1 VDREREALERK
12 DRILA
17 HMAKRDETAAELR
30 QQAMWAGMS
39 KLMGGFEGDR
49 EMEEGR
55 KKKAYVG
62 GFVRGCIKTGVKNAA
77 GGPKGEEAKK
87 VTRSP
92 GGRAKR
98 ELRLGDDGS
107 FVVEGGGGGEEGDS
121 DGRLS
126 PQDKMIEMRER
137 LKSSS

>member
-1 VDREREALERK
+1 MDREREALERK

-107 FVVEGGGGGEEGDS
+107 FVVEEPALRGKEPDDVEVS
-121 DGRLS
+121 APSECRIEAS
-126 PQDKMIEMRER
+126 PHP
-137 LKSSS
+137 